1 MTHEIVKSFF
11 NSAVQHV
18 VASISQ
24 YANNP
29 LKDFIRSRKLP
40 PELLITF
47 LVSQGS
53 SSTKNELADFFDLD
67 ASMPTESALIRQ
79 RAKLKPE
86 ALEAVFKKFNSLVAA
101 ASNGAG
107 SGPDLIA
114 ADGST
119 FTFFSKPKF
128 SPDSYFVAEG
138 HSAKG
143 FYSIHTNALYNLK
156 TNLYVDAFLQPIH
169 DKDEYRAFCTMVDRF
184 EAGNGRKAIFIGD
197 RGYCSYNNMAH
208 VINKG
213 QYFLFRTKDIHSKGL
228 AANFDYPNDEAFDVT
243 VKVTLVRSHSRK
255 LPLIEGYRRFID
267 KATSFDFIEYGS
279 LDVFELSFRVVR
291 FPLSES
297 TYECIV
303 TNLPAGKY
311 PPERIKV
318 YYFARWGIESSFRKL
333 KYTIGLSNFHAYK
346 PESIKQEIWAKL
358 TAYNVTETL
367 VSQTV
372 IEKKQRK
379 HAYKV
384 NFSRASHICRK
395 FLYPV
400 KREKPI
406 DVATL
411 LSRELIPIRD
421 GRQFARLK
429 TAHFRKPKYFIYRA
443 S

>member
-1 MTHEIVKSFF
+1 MTHKMVKSFF

-18 VASISQ
+18 VASIPQ

-128 SPDSYFVAEG
+128 SPDSYFVAKG

-143 FYSIHTNALYNLK
+143 FYSIHTNALYNLR

-169 DKDEYRAFCTMVDRF
+169 E
-184 EAGNGRKAIFIGD
+184 GR
-197 RGYCSYNNMAH
+197 
-208 VINKG
+208 V
-213 QYFLFRTKDIHSKGL
+213 
-228 AANFDYPNDEAFDVT
+228 P
-243 VKVTLVRSHSRK
+243 
-255 LPLIEGYRRFID
+255 
-267 KATSFDFIEYGS
+267 
-279 LDVFELSFRVVR
+279 
-291 FPLSES
+291 
-297 TYECIV
+297 
-303 TNLPAGKY
+303 
-311 PPERIKV
+311 
-318 YYFARWGIESSFRKL
+318 GI
-333 KYTIGLSNFHAYK
+333 
-346 PESIKQEIWAKL
+346 
-358 TAYNVTETL
+358 
-367 VSQTV
+367 
-372 IEKKQRK
+372 
-379 HAYKV
+379 
-384 NFSRASHICRK
+384 
-395 FLYPV
+395 LYH
-400 KREKPI
+400 
-406 DVATL
+406 
-411 LSRELIPIRD
+411 
-421 GRQFARLK
+421 GRPF
-429 TAHFRKPKYFIYRA
+429 
-443 S
+443 